1 MKSFKNFINEDAR
14 LQSLLEEIERE
25 ELLEAQS
32 KPIEGKPGKH
42 EKGVIHEL
50 LTGYYANGGQ
60 HMKAARDDKRET
72 PEETYNKLSKKVHR
86 NDLKKMHEKAKSAA
100 KHLADEIVTNHPGH
114 VITPGSV
121 IHTSK
126 AGDTEHVTGVPAS
139 QKEDS
144 SDFYFHSHHPRK
156 SKEKILHGKSLK
168 VSDKANKNV
177 PSSSLGMKSSGS
189 KTQGHGNTHK
199 KEILRDY
206 PKLAAVKKEKHHKD
220 IKDARKE
227 WATKNPMAMMDIKER
242 NRKLLHKVARH
253 HASELQ
259 DKLANGQHEEVIN
272 HVREVLHAHQT
283 PAQKA
288 GKATFSKHT
297 TYVTSKGI
305 QHHSSDPSKE
315 YEHVLKNH
323 KNISVKSSGG
333 SVHFYHTD
341 PKTGAK
347 KKFAS
352 QAHKFDSQSD
362 PLSTLKTAGRAT

>member
-1 MKSFKNFINEDAR
+1 MKSFKNFITEDVK
-14 LQSLLEEIERE
+14 LEQLLEEIERE
-25 ELLEAQS
+25 ELLEAEA

-50 LTGYYANGGQ
+50 LTGYYLNGKK
-60 HMKAARDDKRET
+60 HMKLHPNDKGET
-72 PEETYNKLSKKVHR
+72 PEEAYNRLSKKVHP
-86 NDLKKMHEKAKSAA
+86 NDLKKMHDKAKSAA
-100 KHLADEIVTNHPGH
+100 KDLADEVARNHPGH

-121 IHTSK
+121 THTSQK
-126 AGDTEHVTGVPAS
+126 GDTQKVTGIPAT
-139 QKEDS
+139 QKQDS
-144 SDFYFHSHHPRK
+144 SDIYFQSHNAKKP
-156 SKEKILHGKSLK
+156 KEKLLHGRSLK

-189 KTQGHGNTHK
+189 KTQGFGKTHK

-206 PKLAAVKKEKHHKD
+206 PSLGKVKKEARHKD

-227 WATKNPMAMMDIKER
+227 WATKNPKAMADIKSR
-242 NRKLLHKVARH
+242 NKKLLYKVARN
-253 HASELQ
+253 HANELS
-259 DKLANGQHEEVIN
+259 DKLANGQHKEVVDHI
-272 HVREVLHAHQT
+272 REVLHAHQT

-297 TYVTSKGI
+297 TYVTAKGI
-305 QHHSSDPSKE
+305 QHHTSDPSKE
-315 YEHVLKNH
+315 YEHILKDH

-341 PKTGAK
+341 PKTGIK

-362 PLSTLKTAGRAT
+362 PLSTLKTAGRST